1 MDKFI
6 MAEEV
11 NGDISLTEDNIQI
24 LSQGDLHTETCHLLA
39 LETSKEIVVEGST
52 YGLARRPKLTDRI

>member
-1 MDKFI
+1 

-11 NGDISLTEDNIQI
+11 NGDISPIEDNIQI

-39 LETSKEIVVEGST
+39 LETSKEIVVEGSDIVV
-52 YGLARRPKLTDRI
+52 PKICLTVRYRLQEG

>member
-1 MDKFI
+1 

-39 LETSKEIVVEGST
+39 LETSKAIVVEGSDIVV
-52 YGLARRPKLTDRI
+52 PKICLTVRYRLQEG

>member
-1 MDKFI
+1 

-11 NGDISLTEDNIQI
+11 NGDISLTEDNIQT

-39 LETSKEIVVEGST
+39 LETSKEIVVEGSDIVV
-52 YGLARRPKLTDRI
+52 PKICLTVRYRLQEG